1 MAPRNPVLKETQE
14 HRESDVRPP
23 GRRPRKDLSR
33 RINETP
39 PSQQEGMAWR
49 HGSTGSVFCVLPL
62 PQDDSF
68 SANRWRKTNLRRGK
82 RTHGRTFRFSPR
94 ARGFA
99 GRKGMTVMAME
110 TGMGTTEPRQ
120 ASADRC
126 AARPRSFLSQQS
138 RAPGKRPASLN
149 TTKAL
154 PDCIREGL
162 RGILHVRNRY
172 SRSSPFTSM
181 RYLRIFDQRV
191 LGLRPRSSA
200 ARPVRRFCRWCG

>member
-1 MAPRNPVLKETQE
+1 M
-14 HRESDVRPP
+14 SGPP

-62 PQDDSF
+62 PQDGSF

-126 AARPRSFLSQQS
+126 AARPRSFFEPTEKGPQASVLHPSTQRRPSRTVSERAFAVFCTSEIAIRAQALSRRCGICGS
-138 RAPGKRPASLN
+138 S
-149 TTKAL
+149 T
-154 PDCIREGL
+154 
-162 RGILHVRNRY
+162 RGY
-172 SRSSPFTSM
+172 S
-181 RYLRIFDQRV
+181 D
-191 LGLRPRSSA
+191 
-200 ARPVRRFCRWCG
+200 